1 MPTQSVAQ
9 RIGGMSAGID
19 KNELLPLVLSLR
31 ADLEA
36 LRVLFNAHVHG
47 GVTVGAANSTASTT
61 LAPALNT
68 IP

>member
-31 ADLEA
+31 SDLEA
-36 LRVLFNAHVHG
+36 LRALFNAHVHG
-47 GVTVGAANSTASTT
+47 GVTVGAGNTAVSTT
-61 LAPALNT
+61 TAPALNT